1 MFKNRQPTEQSTGHK
16 SDLFL
21 FYYFFYHLGY
31 NLCICQPQFPLIS
44 SSRFIPFLVSVFSYS
59 TTVLVPFVF
68 CFFYSLWI
76 YFYLFIYQSLP
87 ISCISAPCPS
97 FHTTAL
103 QASQEIIGF
112 DWKKIKNW
120 HLLAS
125 VLWVGTCYSDQG
137 FMSLCV
143 SERERETDHT
153 RCRWVSD
160 SKVMRGIRCGNHE
173 YV

>member
-16 SDLFL
+16 SDL
-21 FYYFFYHLGY
+21 FFYHLGY

-97 FHTTAL
+97 SHTTAL

-112 DWKKIKNW
+112 DWKKKKIGICWLQCSESAHVIQIKALC
-120 HLLAS
+120 HC
-125 VLWVGTCYSDQG
+125 VCLW
-137 FMSLCV
+137 
-143 SERERETDHT
+143 ERERDHT

>member
-16 SDLFL
+16 SDL
-21 FYYFFYHLGY
+21 FFYHLGY

-112 DWKKIKNW
+112 DWKKKK
-120 HLLAS
+120 LAF
-125 VLWVGTCYSDQG
+125 VGFSALSRHMLFRSRLYVTV
-137 FMSLCV
+137 CV
-143 SERERETDHT
+143 CVRERETDHT

>member
-1 MFKNRQPTEQSTGHK
+1 MFESTLLSYSVAVFSFLCVLH
-16 SDLFL
+16 SLVFPDLRCSKTGSQQNNLQATKVIF
-21 FYYFFYHLGY
+21 FFYHLGY

-97 FHTTAL
+97 SHTTAL

-112 DWKKIKNW
+112 D
-120 HLLAS
+120 
-125 VLWVGTCYSDQG
+125 
-137 FMSLCV
+137 
-143 SERERETDHT
+143 
-153 RCRWVSD
+153 
-160 SKVMRGIRCGNHE
+160 
-173 YV
+173 